1 MTFILERLAV
11 GDLEDLEN
19 PGEEIGSILIVAE
32 EVEINPPPGKYY
44 KISLKDGTPIPVEK
58 MREAIGWI
66 REHIASEK
74 LLIACHYGVGRSA
87 SVVIGYLC
95 SFGFG
100 YREALD
106 FVSSKRPGVDPMP
119 DLEKTIRQSLNEQ
132 EGARK
137 CTSR

>member
-11 GDLEDLEN
+11 GDLEDLEK

-58 MREAIGWI
+58 MRDAIGWI

-74 LLIACHYGVGRSA
+74 VLVACHYGVGRSA

-95 SFGFG
+95 SMGFT
-100 YREALD
+100 YKEALD

-119 DLEKTIRQSLNEQ
+119 DLEKTIKESLS
-132 EGARK
+132 
-137 CTSR
+137 T